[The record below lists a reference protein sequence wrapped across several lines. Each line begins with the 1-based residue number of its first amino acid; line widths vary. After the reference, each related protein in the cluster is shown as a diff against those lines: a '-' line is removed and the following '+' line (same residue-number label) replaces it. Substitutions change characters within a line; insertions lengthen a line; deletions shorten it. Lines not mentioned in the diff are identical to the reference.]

1 MVSAEEPVE
10 KPGQELT
17 LEREPVLD
25 QRPADEE
32 EPIDEE
38 ENESAKKDPQVKTK
52 PAFNLPEVSLR
63 LNHMVFNPEGSTK
76 ATKKKAEDNN
86 LKLNVSLPEKR
97 RRIPGQ
103 STRKGTLMTVNIPT
117 TK

>member
-1 MVSAEEPVE
+1 
-10 KPGQELT
+10 
-17 LEREPVLD
+17 
-25 QRPADEE
+25 
-32 EPIDEE
+32 
-38 ENESAKKDPQVKTK
+38 
-52 PAFNLPEVSLR
+52 
-63 LNHMVFNPEGSTK
+63 MVFNPEGSTK